1 MKTTMSDFD
10 LLPSSDLL
18 ADENKVRL
26 YHYWNAL
33 RNEVVEH
40 FMRTSEMIPFSIMHE
55 RLALEFSMDIGR
67 LSDLWAEGAEIVEGP
82 LDADADESEEIEIDE
97 EVMNDFLSFVQ
108 EKIKTRR
115 AEDALFRSIV
125 NEI

>member
-18 ADENKVRL
+18 LDENKVRL

-33 RNEVVEH
+33 RNEIVEH
-40 FMRTSEMIPFSIMHE
+40 FSLTGEMIPFSVLHK
-55 RLALEFSMDIGR
+55 RLVLEFSIDIER
-67 LSDLWAEGAEIVEGP
+67 LSDLWAEGADIVEGP
-82 LDADADESEEIEIDE
+82 LDADEGEEIEVDE
-97 EVMNDFLSFVQ
+97 DVINDFLSFVQ

-115 AEDALFRSIV
+115 AEDELFRSIV
-125 NEI
+125 NEN

>member
-18 ADENKVRL
+18 LDENKVRL

-33 RNEVVEH
+33 RNETLEH
-40 FMRTSEMIPFSIMHE
+40 FMRTKEMIPFSILHK
-55 RLALEFSMDIGR
+55 RLVLEFSIDIER
-67 LSDLWAEGAEIVEGP
+67 LSDLWAEGADIVEGP
-82 LDADADESEEIEIDE
+82 IDLDAGDEIEVDDDVI
-97 EVMNDFLSFVQ
+97 NDFLSFVQ

-115 AEDALFRSIV
+115 AEDELFRSIV

>member
-18 ADENKVRL
+18 LDENKVRL
-26 YHYWNAL
+26 YLYWNAL
-33 RNEVVEH
+33 RNEILEH
-40 FMRTSEMIPFSIMHE
+40 FARTGEMIPFSVMHN
-55 RLALEFSMDIGR
+55 RLVLEFSTDIER
-67 LSDLWAEGAEIVEGP
+67 LSDLWAEGADIVEGP
-82 LDADADESEEIEIDE
+82 IDLDADDEIEVDE
-97 EVMNDFLSFVQ
+97 DVINDFLSFVQ

-115 AEDALFRSIV
+115 AEDELFRSIV

>member
-18 ADENKVRL
+18 LDENKVRL

-33 RNEVVEH
+33 RNEILEH
-40 FMRTSEMIPFSIMHE
+40 FARTGEMIPFSVMHN
-55 RLALEFSMDIGR
+55 RLVLEFSTDIER
-67 LSDLWAEGAEIVEGP
+67 LSDLWAEGADIVEGP
-82 LDADADESEEIEIDE
+82 IDLDAGDEIEVDE
-97 EVMNDFLSFVQ
+97 DVINDFLSFVQ

-115 AEDALFRSIV
+115 AEEELFRSIV

>member
-18 ADENKVRL
+18 LDENKVRL

-33 RNEVVEH
+33 RNEIIEH
-40 FMRTSEMIPFSIMHE
+40 FSLTGEMIPFSVLHK
-55 RLALEFSMDIGR
+55 RLVLEFSIDLER
-67 LSDLWAEGAEIVEGP
+67 LSDLWAEGADIVEGP
-82 LDADADESEEIEIDE
+82 IDLDAGDEIEVDE
-97 EVMNDFLSFVQ
+97 DVINDFLSFVQ

-115 AEDALFRSIV
+115 AEDELFRSIV
-125 NEI
+125 SEN

>member
-18 ADENKVRL
+18 LDENKVRL

-33 RNEVVEH
+33 RNETLEH
-40 FMRTSEMIPFSIMHE
+40 FMRTKEMIPFSILHK
-55 RLALEFSMDIGR
+55 RLVLEFSIDIER
-67 LSDLWAEGAEIVEGP
+67 LSDLWAEGADIVEGP
-82 LDADADESEEIEIDE
+82 IDLDADDEIEVDE
-97 EVMNDFLSFVQ
+97 DVINDFLSFVQ

-115 AEDALFRSIV
+115 AEDELFRSIV

>member
-18 ADENKVRL
+18 LDENKVRL

-33 RNEVVEH
+33 RNETLEH
-40 FMRTSEMIPFSIMHE
+40 FMRTKEMIPFSILHK
-55 RLALEFSMDIGR
+55 RLVLEFSIDIER
-67 LSDLWAEGAEIVEGP
+67 LSDLWAEGADLVEGP
-82 LDADADESEEIEIDE
+82 IDLDADDEIEVDE
-97 EVMNDFLSFVQ
+97 DVINDFLSFVQ

-115 AEDALFRSIV
+115 AEDELFRSIV

>member
-33 RNEVVEH
+33 RGEIIEH
-40 FMRTSEMIPFSIMHE
+40 FTRTSELIPFSVLHA
-55 RLALEFSMDIGR
+55 RLALEFSTDIER
-67 LSDLWAEGAEIVEGP
+67 LNDLWAEGADIVEGP
-82 LDADADESEEIEIDE
+82 LPELDAEAEVDEDL
-97 EVMNDFLSFVQ
+97 VNDFIAFVQ

-115 AEDALFRSIV
+115 AEDELFRSIV